1 MHAHTHT
8 HTHTHARARARAHAR
23 THTHTHYDI
32 HIHTHFLIN
41 CASQFRRGLKLQ
53 LFRRTVALTGAVFSL
68 ARSAPATS
76 KPAISCRTFC
86 NNRTWLLFFTV
97 IYKISAKLH
106 THSNA
111 RSITH
116 FFRKFA
122 GLTRSSSEP
131 LQGRVKGGITILQF
145 HVTGPGSR
153 TQSTRPSYCVHLSTS
168 PEMTGRTQHN
178 RRCPRVEASSLVF
191 PRLPSS
197 SLIFSRPLTC
207 SLVLPRLLT
216 STHVLPRPSTSFL
229 VLLRPLT
236 RTSLQNNNVFTIICF
251 DRFIVTVFWFVSFLF
266 VFCFVL
272 FLLCLIHC

>member
-1 MHAHTHT
+1 M
-8 HTHTHARARARAHAR
+8 
-23 THTHTHYDI
+23 
-32 HIHTHFLIN
+32 
-41 CASQFRRGLKLQ
+41 
-53 LFRRTVALTGAVFSL
+53 
-68 ARSAPATS
+68 
-76 KPAISCRTFC
+76 CRTFC
-86 NNRTWLLFFTV
+86 NNRTWL
-97 IYKISAKLH
+97 IYKLSAKLH

-197 SLIFSRPLTC
+197 SLVFPRPLKSSFIFSRPLTC
-207 SLVLPRLLT
+207 SLVLPRLLM
-216 STHVLPRPSTSFL
+216 STHVLLRPSTSFL

-266 VFCFVL
+266 VLFCFCYVSFIVSLVKL
-272 FLLCLIHC
+272 FARHAFLFFLQPYVNELTVCKPPACW